1 MRKNRLTE
9 NSIQALYN
17 YGKAVDQNK
26 LTKTEANKQ
35 FMQEYPDAAS
45 PSSVEYYINCYSK
58 MKNGESMTWTANYE
72 VLIYYAEHLIQ
83 ENDSSIGKLVC
94 QSMLGTGESQIK
106 KNKETMGRR
115 LIEDAHK
122 LAAKYHLTLD
132 PKEPAPMENP
142 SASQSRDPKSV
153 LGHIESYIRQ
163 QGFTYPDSTLANFYL
178 SLKAKPFVILAGTSG
193 TGKTRLVRLFAKAAG
208 ATEQNGRYRQV
219 AVRPDWS
226 DSADLLGHRNLNGDF
241 VPGAIT
247 DFLEQA
253 AKDLDHPYF
262 LCLDEMNLARV
273 EYYFSDLLSV
283 METRNLQ
290 DGHIVTDPVAVDGY
304 AGQLTFPENLYVI
317 GTVNM
322 DETTFPFSRKVLD
335 RANTIEFSYVE
346 LLSGLEEPEGE
357 GEEKPLEPLDLENGF
372 FRSDWLLLR
381 QCLQKPEDRAF
392 VRTWCE
398 KLQELNEILQ
408 KADAHVG
415 YRVRDEVL
423 FYLLYNKKGGLL
435 TDEQAFDREILQ
447 KILPR
452 IQGSSTAIRDLLQ
465 DLFQVCAGDFEAYQT
480 DSGELYRKME
490 KFRKDHEGEIPY
502 PETAKKLVYMMRR
515 YEEDGFTSYWL

>member
-1 MRKNRLTE
+1 MGKITE
-9 NSIQALYN
+9 SAIQALYQ
-17 YGKAVDQNK
+17 YGKAVAKGQ
-26 LTKTEANKQ
+26 LPLMEAARQLNS
-35 FMQEYPDAAS
+35 EHPEVAI
-45 PSSVEYYINCYSK
+45 SSAKHYINWYHK
-58 MKNGESMTWTANYE
+58 MEQGEILTWNSNSE
-72 VLIYYAEHLIQ
+72 LLLHYAERMIQEEGPVVGARACRSVIKFGEHANREELIQ
-83 ENDSSIGKLVC
+83 A
-94 QSMLGTGESQIK
+94 
-106 KNKETMGRR
+106 
-115 LIEDAHK
+115 AHK

-132 PKEPAPMENP
+132 PKEPVPMENP
-142 SASQSRDPKSV
+142 SASHPRDPKSV
-153 LGHIESYIRQ
+153 LAHIATYISQ

-226 DSADLLGHRNLNGDF
+226 DSADLLGHRNLNGEF

-247 DFLEQA
+247 EFLEQA
-253 AKDLDHPYF
+253 ADDLAHPYF

-290 DGHIVTDPVAVDGY
+290 EGHIVTDAIAVDGY
-304 AGQLTFPENLYVI
+304 EWRLTFPENLYVI

-335 RANTIEFSYVE
+335 RANTIEFSYVD
-346 LLSGLEEPEGE
+346 LMSGLEEPAAGAE
-357 GEEKPLEPLDLENGF
+357 EEKPLEPLDLENGF
-372 FRSDWLLLR
+372 FRSDWLLLS
-381 QCLQKPEDRAF
+381 QCLQDTENREF

-398 KLQELNEILQ
+398 KLAELNGILQ

-423 FYLLYNKKGGLL
+423 FYLLYNKKAGLL
-435 TDEQAFDREILQ
+435 TDAQAFDREILQ

-452 IQGSSTAIRDLLQ
+452 IQGSSTAIKDLLSE
-465 DLFQVCAGDFEAYQT
+465 LFTVCAGDYEAYQT
-480 DSGELYRKME
+480 DSGELYRKMDQYLQ
-490 KFRKDHEGEIPY
+490 DHGNGVPC
-502 PETAKKLVYMMRR
+502 PETAKKLVYMMRKF
-515 YEEDGFTSYWL
+515 EEDGFTSYWL

>member
-1 MRKNRLTE
+1 MGKITE
-9 NSIQALYN
+9 SAIQALYQ
-17 YGKAVDQNK
+17 YGKAVAKGQ
-26 LTKTEANKQ
+26 LPL
-35 FMQEYPDAAS
+35 MDAARKLNS
-45 PSSVEYYINCYSK
+45 EHPEVAISSAKHYINWYHK
-58 MKNGESMTWTANYE
+58 MEQGEILTWNSNSE
-72 VLIYYAEHLIQ
+72 LLLYYAERMIQEEGPVVGARACRSVIQFGVHANREELIQ
-83 ENDSSIGKLVC
+83 
-94 QSMLGTGESQIK
+94 
-106 KNKETMGRR
+106 
-115 LIEDAHK
+115 DAHK

-132 PKEPAPMENP
+132 PKEPAPMEKP
-142 SASQSRDPKSV
+142 HLSQPQDPKSV
-153 LGHIESYIRQ
+153 LAHIESYIQQ

-247 DFLEQA
+247 DFLEKA
-253 AKDLDHPYF
+253 AKDLGHPYF

-290 DGHIVTDPVAVDGY
+290 DGHIVTDPIAVDGY
-304 AGQLTFPENLYVI
+304 AGQLIFPENLYVI

-335 RANTIEFSYVE
+335 RANTIEFSYVD
-346 LLSGLEEPEGE
+346 LMSGLEEPEGE
-357 GEEKPLEPLDLENGF
+357 AEEKPLEPLDLENGF

-392 VRTWCE
+392 VRIWCE
-398 KLQELNEILQ
+398 KLQELNDILQ

-435 TDEQAFDREILQ
+435 MDKQAFDREILQ

-452 IQGSSTAIRDLLQ
+452 IQGSSTATRDLLK
-465 DLFQVCAGDFEAYQT
+465 DLFQVCAGDFEGYQT
-480 DSGELYRKME
+480 DSGELYAKME

>member
-1 MRKNRLTE
+1 MSRGKMTPE
-9 NSIQALYN
+9 IMEDLYN
-17 YGKAVDQNK
+17 YAKQYFYGKITIPVA
-26 LTKTEANKQ
+26 TEIIKKKYG
-35 FMQEYPDAAS
+35 EKIVK
-45 PSSVEYYINCYSK
+45 PSSTQYYLK
-58 MKNGESMTWTANYE
+58 WFPLMYE
-72 VLIYYAEHLIQ
+72 GKTQSWNTGSELIIYFVNRIIKDYGLQ
-83 ENDSSIGKLVC
+83 IGNQACKSAFEFAKIRNNKKLLKDVN
-94 QSMLGTGESQIK
+94 Q
-106 KNKETMGRR
+106 
-115 LIEDAHK
+115 
-122 LAAKYHLTLD
+122 LADKYHFVLD
-132 PKEPAPMENP
+132 TKEPASMEKP
-142 SASQSRDPKSV
+142 SASQLRDLKAV
-153 LGHIESYIRQ
+153 LGHIEAYIRQ

-253 AKDLDHPYF
+253 ADDLEHPYF

-290 DGHIVTDPVAVDGY
+290 DGHIVTDPIAVDGY
-304 AGQLTFPENLYVI
+304 AGRLTFPENLYVI

-335 RANTIEFSYVE
+335 RANTIEFSYVD
-346 LLSGLEEPEGE
+346 LMSGLEEPEENGE
-357 GEEKPLEPLDLENGF
+357 PMEPLNLGNGF

-381 QCLQKPEDRAF
+381 QCLQDPENRAF
-392 VRTWCE
+392 AEKWCA
-398 KLQELNEILQ
+398 KLLELNAILQ
-408 KADAHVG
+408 KADAQVG
-415 YRVRDEVL
+415 YRVRDEIL
-423 FYLLYNKKGGLL
+423 FYLLYNKKSGLL

-452 IQGSSTAIRDLLQ
+452 IQGSSTAIKDLLSE
-465 DLFQVCAGDFEAYQT
+465 LFQVCAGDYEAYQT
-480 DSGELYRKME
+480 DSGQIYRKME
-490 KFRKDHEGEIPY
+490 QFRKDHEGEIPC
-502 PETAKKLVYMMRR
+502 PETANKLVYMMRR
-515 YEEDGFTSYWL
+515 YKEDGFTSYWL